1 MEGYPISS
9 SALDTVMNYLDTNRD
24 GDVDLMYV
32 FYYYYIYYYYY
43 HYYSFVEI
51 SIQFEER

>member
-32 FYYYYIYYYYY
+32 FLLLLLLLLLSL
-43 HYYSFVEI
+43 YSFVKI
-51 SIQFEER
+51 TIQFEER